1 MSLVRFTP
9 RSLDPWFGGTD
20 KLFDDFFRVPAPTTT
35 KTARA
40 FYPSVD
46 IKEDANKIVLTSDLP
61 GVDQKDINVTVEDGT
76 LTLSGERK
84 FEKETEEENFHRV
97 ERSFGS
103 FQRSFSLPE
112 TVDDD
117 KIAASYKNG
126 VLELTLPKTKPD
138 VKKVKVVSVN

>member
-20 KLFDDFFRVPAPTTT
+20 RFFDDFFRVPARTT
-35 KTARA
+35 KAAKA
-40 FYPSVD
+40 FYPNVD
-46 IKEDANKIVLTSDLP
+46 IKEDEKQIVLTSDLP
-61 GVDQKDINVTVEDGT
+61 GVDQKDIKVTVEDGT

-84 FEKETEEENFHRV
+84 FEKETDEENFHRV

-126 VLELTLPKTKPD
+126 VLELTLPKTKPET
-138 VKKVKVVSVN
+138 KQVKVVSVN

>member
-9 RSLDPWFGGTD
+9 RTLDPWFGGTD
-20 KLFDDFFRVPAPTTT
+20 KVFDDFFRVPARNTQGT
-35 KTARA
+35 RE

-46 IKEDANKIVLTSDLP
+46 IKEDDNQIVLTSDLP
-61 GVDQKDINVTVEDGT
+61 GIDQKDIKVTVEDGT

-84 FEKETEEENFHRV
+84 FEKSTDEENFHRV

-112 TVDDD
+112 TVDED
-117 KIAASYKNG
+117 KIVANYKNG
-126 VLELTLPKTKPD
+126 VLELMLPKTKPET
-138 VKKVKVVSVN
+138 KKIKKTNLN

>member
-9 RSLDPWFGGTD
+9 RTLDPWFGGND
-20 KLFDDFFRVPAPTTT
+20 KFFDDFFRVPARSTGS
-35 KTARA
+35 AQA

-46 IKEDANKIVLTSDLP
+46 IKEDDKQIVLTSDLP
-61 GVDQKDINVTVEDGT
+61 GIDQKDIKVTVEDGT

-84 FEKETEEENFHRV
+84 FEKSAEEENFHRV

-103 FQRSFSLPE
+103 FERSFSLPE
-112 TVDDD
+112 TVDED
-117 KIAASYKNG
+117 KIVASYKNG

-138 VKKVKVVSVN
+138 IKQVKVVSVN

>member
-1 MSLVRFTP
+1 MSLVRFAP
-9 RSLDPWFGGTD
+9 RTLDPRFGGND
-20 KLFDDFFRVPAPTTT
+20 KFFDDFFRVPARNTQV
-35 KTARA
+35 ARA

-46 IKEDANKIVLTSDLP
+46 IKEDDKQIVLTSDLP
-61 GVDQKDINVTVEDGT
+61 GIDQKDIKVTVEDGT

-84 FEKETEEENFHRV
+84 FEKSTDEENFHRV

-112 TVDDD
+112 TVDED
-117 KIAASYKNG
+117 KIVASYKNG

-138 VKKVKVVSVN
+138 VKQVKVVTVN

>member
-9 RSLDPWFGGTD
+9 RTLDPWFGASD
-20 KLFDDFFRVPAPTTT
+20 KVFDDFFRVPARNTQ
-35 KTARA
+35 AGRA

-46 IKEDANKIVLTSDLP
+46 IKEDDKQIVLTSDLP
-61 GVDQKDINVTVEDGT
+61 GIDQKDIKVTVEDGT

-84 FEKETEEENFHRV
+84 FEKSTDEENFHRV

-103 FQRSFSLPE
+103 FERSFSLPE
-112 TVDDD
+112 TVDED
-117 KIAASYKNG
+117 KIVASYKNG

-138 VKKVKVVSVN
+138 VKQVKVVSVN

>member
-1 MSLVRFTP
+1 
-9 RSLDPWFGGTD
+9 LDPWFGDTD
-20 KLFDDFFRVPAPTTT
+20 KWFDDFFRVPARTTNGG
-35 KTARA
+35 RA
-40 FYPSVD
+40 FHPSVD
-46 IKEDANKIVLTSDLP
+46 IKEDENRIVLTSDLP
-61 GVDQKDINVTVEDGT
+61 GVDQKDIKVTVEDGT

-117 KIAASYKNG
+117 KISASYKNG

-138 VKKVKVVSVN
+138 VKKVKVVNVS

>member
-9 RSLDPWFGGTD
+9 RSLDPWFGNTD
-20 KLFDDFFRVPAPTTT
+20 KLFDDFFRVPATTT

-46 IKEDANKIVLTSDLP
+46 IKEDDKQIVLTSDLP
-61 GVDQKDINVTVEDGT
+61 GVDQKDIKVTVEDGT

-84 FEKETEEENFHRV
+84 FEKSTDEENFHRV

-103 FQRSFSLPE
+103 FQRSFSLPD

-117 KIAASYKNG
+117 KIVASYKNG

-138 VKKVKVVSVN
+138 VKQVKVVSVN